1 MQVTLPPS
9 WRRVLGSEL
18 KQPYFKAL
26 SAFVDAE
33 RERYEVYP
41 PERDVFNAYKFTPY
55 DQVRVVL
62 LGQDPYHDAG
72 QAHGLCF
79 SVRPGVRKPPSLINI
94 LKELHGD
101 IGCPIPKH
109 GCLESWARHGVFMLN
124 VVLTVRAHQAYS
136 HKGKGWEK
144 FTDATIRAIAEKPD
158 PVVFLLWGAPAQ
170 KKVAHIGAGKHVVI
184 QSAHPSP
191 LSARRGFLGSRAFS
205 KTNDA
210 LKKIGKPPLDW
221 CIPDDLARS
230 RKDR

>member
-1 MQVTLPPS
+1 
-9 WRRVLGSEL
+9 VLGSEL
-18 KQPYFKAL
+18 IQPYFTTL
-26 SAFVDAE
+26 SEFVDAE
-33 RERYEVYP
+33 RERFEVYP

-55 DQVRVVL
+55 DKVRVVL
-62 LGQDPYHDAG
+62 LGQDPYHDEG

-94 LKELHGD
+94 LKEFHSD
-101 IGCPIPKH
+101 VGCPIPNH
-109 GCLESWARHGVFMLN
+109 GCLESWARQGVFMLN
-124 VVLTVRAHQAYS
+124 VVLTVRAHRANS

-144 FTDATIRAIAEKPD
+144 FTDATIRALAAKPD

-191 LSARRGFLGSRAFS
+191 LSARRGFLGSRPFS
-205 KTNDA
+205 KANNA

-221 CIPDDLARS
+221 CIPDSIAES